1 MTRARLCHIVGRLAL
16 SLCVAIPLFA
26 AEDIIER
33 VRTSFASGSDGPAI
47 EALRAYRAANGITP
61 EFLEAYS
68 WLARVELTSRNYEPA
83 EKFAQDIYAA
93 AVGQLKMRPLD
104 REPHL
109 PIALGAAIEIQSEL
123 MMAQGRRSEAVSY
136 LQTQLKTFA
145 NTSIITRI
153 RKNLL
158 LADLEGKPAPPLE
171 NVVLPKGKPTLVFF
185 WAHWCA
191 DCKAEIPVLARIMSE
206 FGPQGLAMLAPTR
219 KYGYMARGQDATP
232 AQETAYIEQVR
243 RAYYAD
249 VIKETAPI
257 SEANF
262 VRYGV
267 STTPTLVLVDAG
279 GIVRTYHPDK
289 MTYGELRTAVQDVI
303 NSKGGAK

>member
-1 MTRARLCHIVGRLAL
+1 MIPARLFRIVGRLVL
-16 SLCVAIPLFA
+16 PLCLAIPLFSA
-26 AEDIIER
+26 DDIVER
-33 VRTSFASGSDGPAI
+33 VKASFASGSDGPAI
-47 EALRAYRAANGITP
+47 EALRAYRAANGVTP

-68 WLARVELTSRNYEPA
+68 WLARVELRSRNFEPA

-93 AVGQLKMRPLD
+93 SVEQLKSRPMD

-109 PIALGAAIEIQSEL
+109 PIALGAAIEIQGEL
-123 MMAQGRRSEAVSY
+123 MIAQGRRSEAVSY
-136 LQTQLKTFA
+136 LQAQLKAFA

-158 LADLEGKPAPPLE
+158 LADLTGKPALPLE
-171 NVVLPKGKPTLVFF
+171 NVALPKGKPALIFF

-191 DCKAEIPVLARIMSE
+191 DCKAEIPVLSQIMSE
-206 FGPQGLAMLAPTR
+206 FGPQGLVLLAPTQ
-219 KYGYMARGQDATP
+219 KYGYVARGQDAGP
-232 AQETAYIEQVR
+232 AEETSYIEQVR
-243 RAYYAD
+243 RAYYGG

-267 STTPTLVLVDAG
+267 STTPTLVLVDAA

-289 MTYGELRTAVQDVI
+289 MTYAELRTAVQGVMS
-303 NSKGGAK
+303 SKGGTK

>member
-1 MTRARLCHIVGRLAL
+1 MTRACLFRIVGRLAL
-16 SLCVAIPLFA
+16 SLCVAIPLSSA
-26 AEDIIER
+26 DDIIER
-33 VRTSFASGSDGPAI
+33 VRASFATGSDGQAI
-47 EALRAYRAANGITP
+47 EALRTYRTANGVTP

-68 WLARVELTSRNYEPA
+68 WLARVELKSRNYEPA

-93 AVGQLKMRPLD
+93 AVAQLKSRPMD

-123 MMAQGRRSEAVSY
+123 FIAQGRRSEAVSY
-136 LQTQLKTFA
+136 LQEQLKTFA
-145 NTSIITRI
+145 NTSIITRV

-171 NVVLPKGKPTLVFF
+171 NVTLPKGKPALIFF

-191 DCKAEIPVLARIMSE
+191 DCKAEIPILTQIMAE
-206 FGPQGLAMLAPTR
+206 FGPQGLALLAPTQ
-219 KYGYMARGQDATP
+219 KYGYMARGQDAKP
-232 AQETAYIEQVR
+232 AEETAYIEQIR
-243 RAYYAD
+243 RAYYGG
-249 VIKETAPI
+249 VIKEAAPV

-267 STTPTLVLVDAG
+267 STTPTLVLVDAA

-289 MTYGELRTAVQDVI
+289 MTYAALRTAVQGVM
-303 NSKGGAK
+303 NSKGGTK

>member
-1 MTRARLCHIVGRLAL
+1 MTRARLFQLVLP
-16 SLCVAIPLFA
+16 LCVAIPLFSA
-26 AEDIIER
+26 DDIIGR
-33 VRTSFASGSDGPAI
+33 VKASFASGSDGPAI
-47 EALRAYRAANGITP
+47 EALRAYRTTNGITP

-93 AVGQLKMRPLD
+93 AVEQLKSRPMD

-109 PIALGAAIEIQSEL
+109 PIALGAAIEIQSGA
-123 MMAQGRRSEAVSY
+123 MIAQSRRSEAVSY
-136 LQTQLKTFA
+136 LQAQLKTFA
-145 NTSIITRI
+145 NTSIVTRI

-171 NVVLPKGKPTLVFF
+171 NVTLPKGKPALIFF

-191 DCKAEIPVLARIMSE
+191 DCKAEIPVLAQIMAE
-206 FGPQGLAMLAPTR
+206 FGPQGLVLLAPTQ
-219 KYGYMARGQDATP
+219 KYGYMARGQDAGP
-232 AQETAYIEQVR
+232 AEETVYIEQIR
-243 RAYYAD
+243 RAYYGG

-267 STTPTLVLVDAG
+267 STTPTLVLVDAA

-289 MTYGELRTAVQDVI
+289 MTHAELRTAVQGVM
-303 NSKGGAK
+303 NSKGGTK

>member
-1 MTRARLCHIVGRLAL
+1 MIRARLCRLAL
-16 SLCVAIPLFA
+16 SLLMAIPLSS

-33 VRTSFASGSDGPAI
+33 VRASFAAGSDGPAT
-47 EALRAYRAANGITP
+47 EALRAYRTANGVTP

-68 WLARVELTSRNYEPA
+68 WLARVELSSRNYEPA
-83 EKFAQDIYAA
+83 EKFARDIHAA
-93 AVGQLKMRPLD
+93 AVEQLKSRPLD

-109 PIALGAAIEIQSEL
+109 PIALGAAIEIQSKL
-123 MMAQGRRSEAVSY
+123 FLAQGRRSEAVSY
-136 LQTQLKTFA
+136 LQAQLKTFA
-145 NTSIITRI
+145 NTSIVTRI

-171 NVVLPKGKPTLVFF
+171 NVALPKGKPALMFF

-191 DCKAEIPVLARIMSE
+191 DCKAEIPILTRIMAE
-206 FGPQGLAMLAPTR
+206 FGPQGLVLLAPTQ
-219 KYGYMARGQDATP
+219 KYGYMARGQDAKP
-232 AQETAYIEQVR
+232 AEETAYIEQMR
-243 RAYYAD
+243 RAYYAG

-257 SEANF
+257 SETNF

-267 STTPTLVLVDAG
+267 STTPTLVLVDGG

-289 MTYGELRTAVQDVI
+289 MTYAALRTAVQGVM
-303 NSKGGAK
+303 NVKSGTK